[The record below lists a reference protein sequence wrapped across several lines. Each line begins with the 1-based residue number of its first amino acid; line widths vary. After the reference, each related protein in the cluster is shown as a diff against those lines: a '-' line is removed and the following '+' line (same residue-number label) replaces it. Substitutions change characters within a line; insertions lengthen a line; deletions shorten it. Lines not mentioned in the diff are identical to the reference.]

1 MQPVFLS
8 FASGVP
14 YRKTVKPYFR
24 RIAPFY
30 LLVSIC
36 ENMPFRQ
43 FLSFLTAG
51 NKSKCGTLHCLT
63 HPRQSTVESILRPVS
78 PQNRQASQRKTFALS
93 SASAQTSSH
102 LRRHRTSVLSTPQKL
117 PGTLIRTTSTPNL
130 HPRRP
135 PATPQTLPQ
144 PHPRRTPS
152 HTHSHAHSHTP
163 DARLPHTHN
172 PSPPQIRMQFP
183 NRSDSATRSDTNQ
196 QHTQGELHAKLLGG
210 TRVAPPGGHR
220 GAWPGIKPT
229 ISTPGPT
236 GVEGAGGS
244 GGHGRASRRGAER
257 SEVLASR
264 AAGPYGAR
272 NTSGTT
278 SPARSEAATGPA
290 GPGRGAGGRRQGP
303 CRPRP
308 IGGRRVACGAWP
320 GIKPTISTPGPTGV
334 EGAGGAG
341 GHGRASRRGAERSE
355 AA

>member
-1 MQPVFLS
+1 MTLSVRRGYRKMQPIFFS
-8 FASGVP
+8 FVSGLH
-14 YRKTVKPYFR
+14 YRKTVKLYFL
-24 RIAPFY
+24 RISAFD
-30 LLVSIC
+30 LVVSIC
-36 ENMPFRQ
+36 ENMLFQ
-43 FLSFLTAG
+43 CFSSFLTAG
-51 NKSKCGTLHCLT
+51 NKSYCGTLQRLT
-63 HPRQSTVESILRPVS
+63 HPRQSTVEPILRPAS
-78 PQNRQASQRKTFALS
+78 SQNRQASQRKTFALS
-93 SASAQTSSH
+93 SASTQTSPH

-144 PHPRRTPS
+144 PHPRRAPS

-244 GGHGRASRRGAER
+244 GGHGRASR
-257 SEVLASR
+257 S
-264 AAGPYGAR
+264 
-272 NTSGTT
+272 TT
-278 SPARSEAATGPA
+278 PSL
-290 GPGRGAGGRRQGP
+290 
-303 CRPRP
+303 
-308 IGGRRVACGAWP
+308 
-320 GIKPTISTPGPTGV
+320 
-334 EGAGGAG
+334 
-341 GHGRASRRGAERSE
+341 
-355 AA
+355 